1 MEEILMRGPGR
12 KSEELEVLSLTIFSE
27 FILQYQK
34 NLYQAPCVF
43 FVVSLTSNDWTTLFK
58 VSATSHHQQT
68 EFKSFHT

>member
-43 FVVSLTSNDWTTLFK
+43 FVVSLTSND
-58 VSATSHHQQT
+58 
-68 EFKSFHT
+68 